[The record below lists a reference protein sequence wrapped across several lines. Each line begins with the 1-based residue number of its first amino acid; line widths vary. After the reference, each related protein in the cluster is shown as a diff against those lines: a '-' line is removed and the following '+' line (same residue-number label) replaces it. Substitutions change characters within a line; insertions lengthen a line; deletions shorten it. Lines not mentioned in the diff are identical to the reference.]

1 VQQQKYVLKMIVF
14 AVSTI
19 KLFITSQILHIST
32 SSWNTLFFFYFILEQ
47 LKLKKIT
54 HRLAHRLAV
63 RQFVSESTRV
73 QYLQQE
79 LEGGRKATCCQR
91 LSRRK
96 RMLNA
101 WRCVLCVFFKY
112 VLFWL
117 SLPSN
122 IFIYMSISYIYI
134 YHYFWK
140 HMFLKS
146 LFWLP

>member
-1 VQQQKYVLKMIVF
+1 M
-14 AVSTI
+14 
-19 KLFITSQILHIST
+19 
-32 SSWNTLFFFYFILEQ
+32 EQ

-112 VLFWL
+112 DLFWL

-122 IFIYMSISYIYI
+122 IFIYITCQYLSYTYI
-134 YHYFWK
+134 TIFETHV
-140 HMFLKS
+140 LKIFV
-146 LFWLP
+146 LATMKYLLLY